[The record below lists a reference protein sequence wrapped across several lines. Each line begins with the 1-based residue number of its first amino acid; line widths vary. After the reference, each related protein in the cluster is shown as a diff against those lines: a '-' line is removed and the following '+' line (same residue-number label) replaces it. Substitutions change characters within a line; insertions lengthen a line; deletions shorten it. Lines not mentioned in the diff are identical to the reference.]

1 MASEIQIQNNH
12 YKFFF
17 DILDTT
23 LSFTFGLLMGIYV
36 FLNKIINYS
45 SDKLFIVWDYAMQKT
60 NRKQIVKDMDNDVFA
75 VNYFILFP
83 KNFNLYFNLVV
94 CKINTTNGLDN
105 NQFKNII
112 TYEQKVFTNW
122 YFLLLNHNMCI
133 TNKDKTKVATHK
145 PGFYIKSSTVCEKDN
160 EDMIVI
166 NKPVWGLVLHY
177 DLKNKKN

>member
-83 KNFNLYFNLVV
+83 
-94 CKINTTNGLDN
+94 
-105 NQFKNII
+105 
-112 TYEQKVFTNW
+112 
-122 YFLLLNHNMCI
+122 
-133 TNKDKTKVATHK
+133 
-145 PGFYIKSSTVCEKDN
+145 
-160 EDMIVI
+160 
-166 NKPVWGLVLHY
+166 
-177 DLKNKKN
+177 

>member
-1 MASEIQIQNNH
+1 MTIANPLPYNN
-12 YKFFF
+12 YKIIF

-23 LSFTFGLLMGIYV
+23 LSFMFGLLMGIYV
-36 FLNKIINYS
+36 FLSKIINYS
-45 SDKLFIVWDYAMQKT
+45 SEKLFIVWDYAMQKT

-94 CKINTTNGLDN
+94 CKINKTEGLDN

-112 TYEQKVFTNW
+112 TYEQNVFTNW
-122 YFLLLNHNMCI
+122 YFLLLNHNLCI

-145 PGFYIKSSTVCEKDN
+145 PGFYIKSSTVYEKDN

-166 NKPVWGLVLHY
+166 NKPVWGIIIHY
-177 DLKNKKN
+177 DLKNKKD